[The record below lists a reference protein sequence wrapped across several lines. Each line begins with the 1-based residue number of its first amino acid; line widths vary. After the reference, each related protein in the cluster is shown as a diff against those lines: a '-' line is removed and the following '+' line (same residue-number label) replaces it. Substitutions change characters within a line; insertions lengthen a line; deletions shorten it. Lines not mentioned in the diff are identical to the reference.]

1 MAEPGCLHDAH
12 FQNLEV
18 SGDTTL
24 GPITSN
30 YLRFVTG
37 EYFGMTVVAKSDID
51 TDTGFTLQANAI
63 TESLWDGGGAAS
75 SMVLPSATKDTI
87 CVFRF
92 AAAAAGGNTIIFT
105 TASGDT
111 YDVFSLHPPAI
122 GGEDLVENR
131 GARCLPSPTYGTT
144 TNLVSA
150 VTANNKFSVAATAN
164 NNQTNIGAELVWYCK
179 TDGEWLMAFV
189 PSFLGSGLK
198 NETFAF
204 S

>member
-37 EYFGMTVVAKSDID
+37 EYFGMTVVNK
-51 TDTGFTLQANAI
+51 TDAETDLGFILQANAI
-63 TESLWDGGGAAS
+63 TESLWDGGAAAA
-75 SMVLPSATKDTI
+75 MVLPSATKDTI

-92 AAAAAGGNTIIFT
+92 AASAAGVQIITFT
-105 TASGDT
+105 TAAGDT
-111 YDVFSLHPPAI
+111 YDAFSLQPPVI
-122 GGEDLVENR
+122 GGADLEANR
-131 GARCLPSPTYGTT
+131 GPRCLPSPTYNTT

-150 VTANNKFSVAATAN
+150 STANTVFSVAAAAAA
-164 NNQTNIGAELVWYCK
+164 NNQTNIGAELVWYCRN
-179 TDGEWLMAFV
+179 DGEWLMAFV
-189 PSFLGSGLK
+189 PSFIGTGARTTMSY
-198 NETFAF
+198 T
-204 S
+204 